1 MLPLSFAQSL
11 ASIAASCRDYGYESA
26 CVGLA
31 KLEAVDLIKQVA
43 VQVMLAV
50 VATVV
55 AVVEVVEVVEVAAV
69 VAVVAVVA
77 MVVAVV
83 DSDFSYHGD
92 GHLEVVVYDDCFLL
106 AHRS

>member
-11 ASIAASCRDYGYESA
+11 ASIAASCRDYGCESA
-26 CVGLA
+26 CVDLA

-43 VQVMLAV
+43 IQVMVAV
-50 VATVV
+50 VAIVV
-55 AVVEVVEVVEVAAV
+55 TTVVEVAAV
-69 VAVVAVVA
+69 VAIAA

-92 GHLEVVVYDDCFLL
+92 GHPEVVVYDDCFLL

>member
-11 ASIAASCRDYGYESA
+11 ASIAASCRDYGCESA
-26 CVGLA
+26 CVDLA

-43 VQVMLAV
+43 IQVMVAV
-50 VATVV
+50 VAIVV
-55 AVVEVVEVVEVAAV
+55 TTVVEVVEVAAV
-69 VAVVAVVA
+69 VAIAA

-92 GHLEVVVYDDCFLL
+92 GHPEVVVYDDCFLL